1 MTAWPWAPSS
11 HRGSG
16 SEAGKDIL
24 IVSIDGIKEAFQAMW
39 KQAELHVECTPLLG
53 APAYKALRRHLAGE
67 KLPKWI
73 KSEDQTFTADVAKDV
88 IATRKY

>member
-1 MTAWPWAPSS
+1 LKPGT
-11 HRGSG
+11 
-16 SEAGKDIL
+16 DIL
-24 IVSIDGIKEAFQAMW
+24 VVSIDGIRPAFDAMVAG
-39 KQAELHVECTPLLG
+39 KLNCTVECTPLLG